1 MMEAE
6 VLADNVVVIHQGE
19 LLESGT
25 TSELKQKYGKDLHM
39 HLGIKKGFTARDV
52 LEKIGCKEL
61 RLESKHD
68 MDRRNEEDTVLK
80 LLLPSDTADV
90 ANVLTRVENLIDD
103 NVLSNMG
110 LQAVTLEDVFCNL
123 DQKARGEKDQ
133 DKESELPTLQFKRDK
148 HSTLRRFVALVTRRA
163 ASFWR
168 SSVPL
173 PYVVFVRE
181 YLFSSFLSCHSNYIT
196 RKINECGLE
205 SLTKSRTPTGTWKFA
220 LLSLLS
226 WEYG

>member
-1 MMEAE
+1 MEAE
-6 VLADNVVVIHQGE
+6 VRQCGRD
-19 LLESGT
+19 
-25 TSELKQKYGKDLHM
+25 TSRWTGIGYHSNRNKVRQLYM
-39 HLGIKKGFTARDV
+39 HLVSRKDSRHVTCW
-52 LEKIGCKEL
+52 KIWQG

-181 YLFSSFLSCHSNYIT
+181 YLFFSFLSCHSNYIT

-205 SLTKSRTPTGTWKFA
+205 SLTKLEHQGGS
-220 LLSLLS
+220 LHCSLLF
-226 WEYG
+226 WVWMTI